1 MKRLIFLN
9 RFFYPDHSATSQI
22 VSDLS
27 FHLAAAGADVHVIT
41 SQQLYDSPRASLTAC
56 ETVNGVHVHRVA
68 TTGFGRRRL
77 WGRGLDYAS
86 YYGSMWRCA
95 RSLVREG
102 DILVAKTDPP
112 LASIFA
118 MWVARWANARLVN
131 WLQDIYPETAA
142 RLGVPFMRGPL
153 GRVLSWLR
161 DCSWRAAHANVAVGD
176 HMAQWVRSRGM
187 PADRVHVIPNW
198 CDDERLFPVAHDKN
212 PLRQEW
218 ALDGS
223 FVVGYAGN
231 LGRAH
236 EFETVLAAAERLRE
250 SWRNAFLFIGGGHQF
265 DRLAQDVRK
274 RGLDRMFRFIPYQP
288 EERLNNALNAAD
300 VHLIS
305 LKPELEGLIMP
316 SKFYGI
322 AAVGRPMIAITA
334 TSGEVAS
341 LVRQHACG
349 LVIEPGDGHAL
360 AEALI
365 SLREDPLRAA
375 EMGKRARAMLD
386 ACFTRK
392 QAFARWQSLLA
403 TLTTRDDFSSSRRPF
418 ISSG

>member
-41 SQQLYDSPRASLTAC
+41 SQQLYDSPRASLTGC

-118 MWVARWANARLVN
+118 MWVARRANARLVN

-176 HMAQWVRSRGM
+176 HMAQWVLRSRGT
-187 PADRVHVIPNW
+187 PVDRVHASLTGATMNDFSLLHMTRIRCGRNGRSTEASSW
-198 CDDERLFPVAHDKN
+198 DTQEISAGRTSLRLCS
-212 PLRQEW
+212 PLRSAW
-218 ALDGS
+218 
-223 FVVGYAGN
+223 VRVGV
-231 LGRAH
+231 
-236 EFETVLAAAERLRE
+236 T
-250 SWRNAFLFIGGGHQF
+250 
-265 DRLAQDVRK
+265 
-274 RGLDRMFRFIPYQP
+274 P
-288 EERLNNALNAAD
+288 
-300 VHLIS
+300 
-305 LKPELEGLIMP
+305 
-316 SKFYGI
+316 
-322 AAVGRPMIAITA
+322 
-334 TSGEVAS
+334 
-341 LVRQHACG
+341 C
-349 LVIEPGDGHAL
+349 
-360 AEALI
+360 
-365 SLREDPLRAA
+365 
-375 EMGKRARAMLD
+375 
-386 ACFTRK
+386 
-392 QAFARWQSLLA
+392 
-403 TLTTRDDFSSSRRPF
+403 SSSAGGINSIAWRKM
-418 ISSG
+418 